1 MEQTPSKEEIMASL
15 SEMIDV
21 KKLQVELQELNT
33 KMAVSR
39 AEELR
44 ALQFQAQMVNPKPD
58 NTQVHTV
65 TQEDLDNNPEL
76 AEAGVEVGEEILIPK
91 DAPKEK
97 KLKKK

>member
-1 MEQTPSKEEIMASL
+1 
-15 SEMIDV
+15 MIEV

-44 ALQFQAQMVNPKPD
+44 ALQFQAQMINPQPAKDDVQP
-58 NTQVHTV
+58 HTV

-76 AEAGVEVGEEILIPK
+76 VEAGVEVGEEILIPK
-91 DAPKEK
+91 QEPAKEK
-97 KLKKK
+97 KLKRK